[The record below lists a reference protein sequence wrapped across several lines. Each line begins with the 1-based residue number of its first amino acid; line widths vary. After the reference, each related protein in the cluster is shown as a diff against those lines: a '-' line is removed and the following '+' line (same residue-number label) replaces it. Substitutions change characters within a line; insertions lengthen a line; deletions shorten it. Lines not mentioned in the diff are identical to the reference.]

1 MAALGDIARIV
12 AEAAA
17 ADAPPQQEGMR
28 ALPGLQ
34 RMRAKIKHLK
44 AQRKDEVVIL
54 RKDLQIAHTNF
65 HGAVRQDDVIRLEN
79 PGERAAETSRRCG
92 RGWQF
97 TPRGALRA
105 GFSAPSDTAV
115 SVAKQLSIGTSLPT
129 TSRHVTDVKYCIAQ
143 VLRNKIH
150 DAVRE
155 VYRQNKNI
163 NTQCINTNNKKQ

>member
-17 ADAPPQQEGMR
+17 ADAPPQSMR

-34 RMRAKIKHLK
+34 SMRAKIKHLK
-44 AQRKDEVVIL
+44 AQRTDQTVIL
-54 RKDLQIAHTNF
+54 RKDLQIAHANF
-65 HGAVRQDDVIRLEN
+65 HGAVRQDDLIRLEN
-79 PGERAAETSRRCG
+79 PGGRAAETSRHCG

-115 SVAKQLSIGTSLPT
+115 SVAKQISTATSLRT

-155 VYRQNKNI
+155 LYRQNKAI
-163 NTQCINTNNKKQ
+163 STHKA